1 MTSFPSQSSNEYLA
15 IPNELYQ
22 FQGAVLEADHP
33 PMGDASNKVVT
44 TGWLQALLTGSDL
57 YPMTSDAT
65 GGTGLLV
72 TVSSGSVPTPSGSTC
87 NINALTVPLAVNSN
101 SNEYVYIRYSDC
113 QVVISTVLP
122 SETIGLLISLVE
134 TDATHIVKIT
144 NYSSYNSWA
153 KLDSPFFTGEPKAPT
168 PELGSCDNSI
178 ATTEF
183 VCTTIANSFND
194 VELTGSPTAPT
205 QEVGECSDTL
215 ATTAFVCDMLAA
227 LMNNHTMGD
236 FPLLVDPGGL
246 NINVSNGEITKPDG
260 TKCLIQPLNISIGL
274 QPNSLEYIYVRYL
287 DCHIVA
293 STESPNSNLGLL
305 LGTAQTDDS
314 KIVYLNQMAGSLSGW
329 FNQHFKVGFG
339 GRILP
344 A

>member
-1 MTSFPSQSSNEYLA
+1 MTSFPSQISNEYLA

-22 FQGAVLEADHP
+22 FQGAILEADHP

-72 TVSSGSVPTPSGSTC
+72 TVSSGSVPTPTGSTC
-87 NINALTVPLAVNSN
+87 NINALTVPLAVNAD

-122 SETIGLLISLVE
+122 LETIGLLISLVE

-153 KLDSPFFTGEPKAPT
+153 KIDSPFFTGEPQGPT
-168 PELGSCDNSI
+168 PPPGDCSNAL

-183 VCTTIANSFND
+183 ICQVVQALLNN
-194 VELTGSPTAPT
+194 E
-205 QEVGECSDTL
+205 TL
-215 ATTAFVCDMLAA
+215 GNQPKVIDA
-227 LMNNHTMGD
+227 
-236 FPLLVDPGGL
+236 GGL
-246 NINVSNGEITKPDG
+246 NVNVTEGEVSKPTGDVCVINPLITPV
-260 TKCLIQPLNISIGL
+260 GL
-274 QPNSLEYIYVRYL
+274 TPNSLEYIYVRYV
-287 DCHIVA
+287 DCAIVA
-293 STESPNSNLGLL
+293 STISPEANVGLV
-305 LGTAQTDDS
+305 LGTVQTDDT
-314 KIVYLNQMAGSLSGW
+314 KIINIVQMAGSLSGLI
-329 FNQHFKVGFG
+329 NNHFAVGFG
-339 GRILP
+339 GNLVP
-344 A
+344 KV